1 MPAPAEV
8 LQGVEIGLEL
18 IGILVLI
25 LINGLFA
32 CSELALISARRARLA
47 VLERKGV
54 AGASVA
60 RRLAENPH
68 VFLPTVQVGITVVS
82 VVTGMFSGERI
93 TGDVEGA
100 LEHLGVPGG
109 FAHAIAFFLT
119 VVLVT
124 FLTMVLGE
132 LVPKQLAL
140 RRPEIVAARAAPMLI
155 VIARITKPAI
165 WLLSKTSAGILLL
178 FGISGS
184 RPEVPSEEELR
195 ALLAESTQ
203 SGVLESE
210 EKLMIERILRLAD
223 KPVRAIMTPRTEI
236 AWIDRNAPAEEVITK
251 LRSSQ
256 HTRFVVGD
264 GSVDNAIGIV
274 QAKGLLDQLL
284 GGGRLSLDAAIL
296 QPMIVPDAIT
306 ALDAFE
312 RLKGDANGM
321 AFVIDEYGS
330 IEGLI
335 TAADMLEAIVG
346 EIDENIAEHGGGE
359 VGKTEETSFQLDGLM
374 PLDELMEKLSIS
386 EVPSR
391 GTYHT
396 AGGLVLAL
404 LRRVPQVGDRIAFG
418 GWRFEVLAMDGRRV
432 DRLSAEREDASSDG
446 GAPEEGDREKAE

>member
-1 MPAPAEV
+1 
-8 LQGVEIGLEL
+8 VEILFEGA
-18 IGILVLI
+18 GILVLI

-32 CSELALISARRARLA
+32 CSELALVSARRARLA

-54 AGASVA
+54 AGATVA
-60 RRLAENPH
+60 RRLAENPQI
-68 VFLPTVQVGITVVS
+68 FLPTVQVGITLVGVI
-82 VVTGMFSGERI
+82 TGMFSGERI
-93 TGDVEGA
+93 TGDVD
-100 LEHLGVPGG
+100 LFLLHLGVPDGY
-109 FAHAIAFFLT
+109 AHALAFVLT
-119 VVLVT
+119 VVLIT

-140 RRPEIVAARAAPMLI
+140 RRPEMVAARAAPMLI
-155 VIARITKPAI
+155 VIARITKPVV
-165 WLLSKTSAGILLL
+165 WLLSKSSAGIMRL

-195 ALLAESTQ
+195 ALLAEGTQ
-203 SGVLESE
+203 TGVLESE

-236 AWIDRNAPAEEVITK
+236 AWIDRRATEEEIIAR
-251 LRSSQ
+251 LRASQ
-256 HTRFVVGD
+256 HTRFVIGD
-264 GSVDNAIGIV
+264 GSVDDAVGIV
-274 QAKGLLDQLL
+274 QAKVLLDQLL
-284 GGGRLSLDAAIL
+284 GGGALRLDDAIL
-296 QPMIVPDAIT
+296 LPMIVPDAIS

-312 RLKGDANGM
+312 RLKSDGNGM

-330 IEGLI
+330 FEGLI

-346 EIDENIAEHGGGE
+346 DVDENVTDQPGMAADAAEE
-359 VGKTEETSFQLDGLM
+359 MSFTLDGLM

-386 EVPSR
+386 DVPAR

-432 DRLSAEREDASSDG
+432 DRLSVEREGEVAEADDSKS
-446 GAPEEGDREKAE
+446 EGRDERYG